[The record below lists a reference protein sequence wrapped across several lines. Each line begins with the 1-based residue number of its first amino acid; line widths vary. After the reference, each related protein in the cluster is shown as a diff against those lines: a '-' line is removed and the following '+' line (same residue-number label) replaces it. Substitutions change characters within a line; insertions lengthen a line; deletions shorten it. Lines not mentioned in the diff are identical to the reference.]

1 MSYSICRY
9 LSVCLSPCLP
19 ACLPACLVPF
29 RPRRWLIVVRWA
41 CVAIGAGVGRLCD
54 VQVRLSGKYA
64 LEKINGIQYQRRRR
78 RSANKFPSRF
88 PAQWRET
95 HKNPRGGWAEDWA
108 MGPAICLRSEIV
120 ESTHQD
126 THEWID
132 RRVAGQRLFNVAYG
146 VGGSR
151 GQYLERGVVS
161 GGKNPGRSMS
171 IK

>member
-41 CVAIGAGVGRLCD
+41 CVAIGAGVGR
-54 VQVRLSGKYA
+54 
-64 LEKINGIQYQRRRR
+64 QRRRR